1 MSAIPD
7 AFDRDQNVPL
17 PFRRRCAGCEL
28 FRILEEDGY
37 CWTCLHGPAVPKV
50 EPAKLYRVTVTNPDN
65 PERIEV
71 YVGITRAAADKL
83 QHMWQPFRV
92 TVEEIK

>member
-1 MSAIPD
+1 MPD
-7 AFDRDQNVPL
+7 AFDRDESAPL
-17 PFRRRCAGCEL
+17 PFRKRCAGCEL

-50 EPAKLYRVTVTNPDN
+50 EPAKLYRAIVWHPSGDPSMAAVYSPVTM
-65 PERIEV
+65 
-71 YVGITRAAADKL
+71 VGADKIER
-83 QHMWQPFRV
+83 MWQPFRV